1 MINVSQY
8 RQKGF
13 TGLKN
18 LGNTCFL
25 NSCLQILKHTY
36 ELGIVLKM
44 NKKNDVVD
52 SVILTEWIELE
63 KDLWKNNTIV
73 SPNRFVSKVQ
83 SVAREKNI
91 ELFTGWAQND
101 MSEFLLLMIECIH
114 NSISRP
120 VRITIRGVNKNDM
133 DKNAILCYKMLQKQY
148 EKEYSEIMDI
158 FYAIYVSEI
167 ISLNSSKVLSSK
179 PESFFILDLPI
190 PTIPNNERPVNL
202 SDCFNELTKSELL
215 EGDNAWY
222 NESSKKYQSVHKR
235 MSFWS
240 LPKVLVVTFKRFSP
254 CGTQKI
260 EEHIDFP
267 LNNLILS
274 KYVCGYNP
282 EKYVY
287 DLFGVCNHYGG
298 IEGGHYT
305 SFVLNADGIWT
316 HYNDSQYTIIQKENV
331 VSKSAYCLFYRLNSN
346 LIR

>member
-1 MINVSQY
+1 VKTTN
-8 RQKGF
+8 
-13 TGLKN
+13 
-18 LGNTCFL
+18 
-25 NSCLQILKHTY
+25 
-36 ELGIVLKM
+36 
-44 NKKNDVVD
+44 
-52 SVILTEWIELE
+52 
-63 KDLWKNNTIV
+63 
-73 SPNRFVSKVQ
+73 
-83 SVAREKNI
+83 
-91 ELFTGWAQND
+91 
-101 MSEFLLLMIECIH
+101 
-114 NSISRP
+114 
-120 VRITIRGVNKNDM
+120 
-133 DKNAILCYKMLQKQY
+133 
-148 EKEYSEIMDI
+148 
-158 FYAIYVSEI
+158 
-167 ISLNSSKVLSSK
+167 VLSTK

-190 PTIPNNERPVNL
+190 PTNGKPVNL
-202 SDCFNELTKSELL
+202 FDCFDELTKNELL

-260 EEHIDFP
+260 DELIDFP
-267 LNNLILS
+267 LNDLILS
-274 KYVCGYNP
+274 KYVCGYNS

-346 LIR
+346 LLR

>member
-1 MINVSQY
+1 MNDVSQY
-8 RQKGF
+8 RQNGF
-13 TGLKN
+13 MGLKN

-36 ELGIVLKM
+36 ELGDIIKTH
-44 NKKNDVVD
+44 KRNDVVD

-63 KDLWKNNTIV
+63 KNLWKNNTIV

-83 SVAREKNI
+83 NVAKAKNI

-120 VRITIRGVNKNDM
+120 VRITIHGVNKNDT
-133 DKNAILCYKMLQKQY
+133 DKNAILCYKMIQKQY

-167 ISLNSSKVLSSK
+167 ISLKTTKVLSSK
-179 PESFFILDLPI
+179 PEFFFILDLPI
-190 PTIPNNERPVNL
+190 PNHTKLVNL
-202 SDCFNELTKSELL
+202 IDCFNELTKSELL

-222 NESSKKYQSVHKR
+222 NDSSKKYQSVHKK

-240 LPKVLVVTFKRFSP
+240 LPKVLVITLKRFSP

-260 EEHIDFP
+260 DEYVDFP
-267 LNNLILS
+267 LSDLQLS

-287 DLFGVCNHYGG
+287 DLFGVCNHYGS

-316 HYNDSQYTIIQKENV
+316 HYNDSQYTKIMNKNV
-331 VSKSAYCLFYRLNSN
+331 ISKSAYCLFYRLRNN
-346 LIR
+346 LL